1 MNKNQLVSWAKFSYY
16 SLENFRVMERF
27 DGGYG
32 FQTNTYNSHKISV
45 IKPLNKNLTG
55 AFFLQFRMKKFQG
68 GYGFQTNT
76 YNLNRNLLWP

>member
-1 MNKNQLVSWAKFSYY
+1 
-16 SLENFRVMERF
+16 MERF

-76 YNLNRNLLWP
+76 